1 MKNLLKSEFRK
12 LIYAKSFL
20 GYLSGAIFISLISSI
35 PAAFSINAIKSQLN
49 GTGLMD
55 PALVAEVYGKAITGY
70 LFAMILGIA
79 IMGNEYQNGQ
89 AISTF
94 LAVPRRL
101 NVLYAKLVIAAGAG
115 IFLMV
120 TSTLLGFFGAY
131 LGLSH
136 YPHARTSPTVFI
148 NLMIAAVVSGAVIAI
163 MGVAIGALVRNVKIA
178 QTGAVLWLVVV
189 ERLIVLFWATGGKFL
204 PSGLILGMMD
214 ININLKSTKKF
225 LDISSSNYFGPGI
238 SITLLLI
245 YAAILA
251 TVGTRVSLRR
261 DIE

>member
-12 LIYAKSFL
+12 VIYTRSFL
-20 GYLSGAIFISLISSI
+20 GYLGGAIFVSLVSSV

-49 GTGLMD
+49 GTSLMD

-70 LFAMILGIA
+70 LFAIILGIA
-79 IMGNEYQNGQ
+79 IIGNEYQNGQ

-94 LAVPRRL
+94 LATPKRI
-101 NVLYAKLVIAAGAG
+101 NVLYSKLVVAAGAG

-120 TSTLLGFFGAY
+120 TSTLLGFIGAY
-131 LGLSH
+131 VGLSH
-136 YPHARTSPTVFI
+136 YPHAKTSSTVFV

-163 MGVAIGALVRNVKIA
+163 MGVAIGALVRNVKVA

-204 PSGLILGMMD
+204 PSGLILGMMN
-214 ININLKSTKKF
+214 ININIKSTKKF
-225 LDISSSNYFGPGI
+225 LDISTANYFGPGI
-238 SITLLLI
+238 SITLLLV
-245 YAAILA
+245 YAAVLA
-251 TVGTRVSLRR
+251 TIGTRVSLRR

>member
-1 MKNLLKSEFRK
+1 MKNLIKSEFRK
-12 LIYAKSFL
+12 LIYAKSFF
-20 GYLSGAIFISLISSI
+20 GYIGGAIFISLISSI

-49 GTGLMD
+49 GTTLMD
-55 PALVAEVYGKAITGY
+55 PALVAEIYGKAITGY
-70 LFAMILGIA
+70 LFAMIMGIA
-79 IMGNEYQNGQ
+79 IIGNEYQNGQ

-94 LAVPRRL
+94 LAVPRRI
-101 NVLYAKLVIAAGAG
+101 NVLYAKLVVAAGAG

-120 TSTLLGFFGAY
+120 TSTLLGFIGAY
-131 LGLSH
+131 FGLSH
-136 YPHARTSPTVFI
+136 YPHAKTSSTIFI
-148 NLMIAAVVSGAVIAI
+148 NLMIASVVSGAVISI

-178 QTGAVLWLVVV
+178 QTGAVIWLMVV

-225 LDISSSNYFGPGI
+225 LNISAADYFGPGI
-238 SITLLLI
+238 SITLLLV
-245 YAAILA
+245 YAAVLA
-251 TVGTRVSLRR
+251 TIGTRVSLRR

>member
-136 YPHARTSPTVFI
+136 YPHAITSPTVFI

>member
-245 YAAILA
+245 YAEILA